1 MKDNFLKIND
11 LFTFSL
17 LNPELVQI
25 KDDFDNKKGIFD
37 SEQEAKGLKIRI
49 AATHA
54 GIVTRNNMFYL
65 PDKVKKGVATFTKD
79 YNKPILL
86 HHDEEKD
93 AIGRIVDAFYVDTSR
108 FIKDNYSN
116 ISIKDSGGNSL
127 SITDEVIQKF
137 CDGSMPLGMQVEVVR
152 NLFARKLQDGHVLV
166 ENKSY
171 EGLGHIQIIADIT
184 DPDAIQK
191 FLDGR
196 HLTGSIGA
204 TTDQAICSICK
215 HDWMEDGSPCEHDP
229 GAIYDDVKMVLIA
242 GNFEYGEYSVANMP
256 ADRHSKV
263 LELYYNG
270 NVKNIEIK
278 NECAG
283 NICEVRPEF
292 PQYVIE
298 EERMAKDAKKNTKEI
313 QDSVQDEVEI
323 CNCEEEKSLEQLLDT
338 LLKGEELSDEDKE
351 YLYDMIFSKDEKPED
366 VDWDKISVE
375 MEEYAVGLEDVE
387 DKVLEGFEEPV
398 KDAEKKSK
406 DKPGGSNVGKYKK
419 GPFCGPAGGAP
430 KGSYPVNTLKRAKA
444 ALSYARHA
452 PNPAGI
458 RKCVCAKWGKQLPSC
473 QKKKDHVNPRKSVFC
488 GPQNT
493 FPVVDCEDAATIKSI
508 LTPFKDKEGV
518 DKILKNTERKAKA
531 FGCFKKVR
539 KTKDNLGHA
548 RMLHMVTAVMEEHMW
563 TKPSAEKNGQEP
575 LLADD
580 EVKSLSSILKR
591 LAVMVGKDSFVHAL
605 SDEDSQEL
613 KNVVKTFQDVDLLD
627 EIMELEEKLGEV
639 NEEFTEVR
647 DSRDALREE
656 YDLLQGEV
664 DSLRDELVQGKNAL
678 RDVKVQNLDI
688 LVSLRDGTS
697 EEDRKVGFVK
707 LTDEVLDSKLEEL
720 GSEVDINK
728 IADTINN
735 GTSRIPEGS
744 VKDPTVENTRKQF
757 TSKEDIEEVFEKI
770 QEQYMTRA
778 MRNKINADD
787 WLNMKFEEMI
797 NDGQFPEELVN
808 QLKENIRGGQ

>member
-1 MKDNFLKIND
+1 MKKDNYLKIND

-17 LNPELVQI
+17 LNPELVKI

-37 SEQEAKGLKIRI
+37 SVQESNGLKIRI

-54 GIVTRNNMFYL
+54 GLVTRNNMFYL
-65 PDKVKKGVATFTKD
+65 PDKVKRGAITFTKD
-79 YNKPILL
+79 YNKPFLL

-108 FIKDNYSN
+108 FIRDNYSD
-116 ISIKDSGGNSL
+116 IPIKDNIGNSL
-127 SITDEVIQKF
+127 SITDELIQKF
-137 CDGSMPLGMQVEVVR
+137 CDGSMPHGMQIDVVR
-152 NLFARKLQDGHVLV
+152 NLFARKLEDGRVLV

-184 DPDAIQK
+184 DPDAVQK

-196 HLTGSIGA
+196 YLTGSIGA

-229 GAIYDDVKMVLIA
+229 GSIYDDIKMVLIA
-242 GNFEYGEYSVANMP
+242 GDFEYGEYSVANMP

-270 NVKNIEIK
+270 NVQNIEIK
-278 NECAG
+278 NCAG
-283 NICEVRPEF
+283 DICEVYPEF
-292 PQYVIE
+292 PQYVKE
-298 EERMAKDAKKNTKEI
+298 EGMAKDAKKNTKEI

-323 CNCEEEKSLEQLLDT
+323 CNCEEEKSLEQLLDI
-338 LLKGEELSDEDKE
+338 LLQGENLSDEDKE
-351 YLYDMIFSKDEKPED
+351 YLYDLIFSEDEKVED
-366 VDWDKISVE
+366 VDWDKVSVE
-375 MEEYAVGLEDVE
+375 MEEYAAELKDVE

-398 KDAEKKSK
+398 KDAEKKPQ

-458 RKCVCAKWGKQLPSC
+458 RKCVCRHWGKQLPSC
-473 QKKKDHVNPRKSVFC
+473 GKKKDHVNPRKSVFC

-493 FPVVDCEDAATIKSI
+493 FPVVDCKDAATIKSI
-508 LTPFKDKEGV
+508 LAPFKNKEGV
-518 DKILKNTERKAKA
+518 DKILKNAERKAKA
-531 FGCFKKVR
+531 FGCIKKTR

-575 LLADD
+575 MLSGD
-580 EVKSLSSILKR
+580 EVKALGGILKR
-591 LAVMVGKDSFVHAL
+591 LAGVVGKDSFVQAL
-605 SDEDSQEL
+605 SEDSQEL
-613 KNVVKTFQDVDLLD
+613 KDVVKTFQDVDLLD
-627 EIMELEEKLGEV
+627 EIMTLEEKLGEV
-639 NEEFTEVR
+639 NEEFAETK

-664 DSLRDELVQGKNAL
+664 DSLRDELVQGKNTL
-678 RDVKVQNLDI
+678 RDMKVKNLDA

-697 EEDRKVGFVK
+697 EEDRKVEFTK

-720 GSEVDINK
+720 GGEVDINK

-744 VKDPTVENTRKQF
+744 VEDPTIKDKKKQF
-757 TSKEDIEEVFEKI
+757 TSKEDLEKMFEFI
-770 QEQYMTRA
+770 QEQYLTMA
-778 MRNKINADD
+778 MRNKVKADN
-787 WLNMKFEEMI
+787 WLNMKFAEMI
-797 NDGQFPEELVN
+797 SDGQLPEALVN
-808 QLKENIRGGQ
+808 QLKENIRSE